1 MGSSAL
7 VLLLMENIDRV
18 PGMDNAEKT
27 QLVAEA
33 KCLIA
38 ARYFECS
45 VIMEVFHCYMLHSLV
60 RSQVMK
66 SPCYG
71 RGDC

>member
-1 MGSSAL
+1 MT
-7 VLLLMENIDRV
+7 ENIDRV

-38 ARYFECS
+38 ARYFDTVS
-45 VIMEVFHCYMLHSLV
+45 YTHLALLLDHFLV
-60 RSQVMK
+60 DWQNPK
-66 SPCYG
+66 
-71 RGDC
+71 